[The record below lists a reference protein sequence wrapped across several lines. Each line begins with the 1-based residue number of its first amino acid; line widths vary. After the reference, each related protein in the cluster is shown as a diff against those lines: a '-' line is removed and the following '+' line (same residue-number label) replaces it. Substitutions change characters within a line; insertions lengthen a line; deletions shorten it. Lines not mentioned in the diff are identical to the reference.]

1 MGILTDAI
9 NLESK
14 GRIVQYFKDN
24 TTELYNQYQSPD
36 GNLVK
41 GIPVSNMI
49 QGRFYFLMYFDES
62 NWMQYSPIFFVDHKK
77 FGDKIIG
84 YGINMNFI
92 PMEIRAG
99 IFDKYLDDLED
110 ENQFV
115 NINFESAYKILL
127 KVGYEYALVEYNME
141 QVAKCFSVSLE
152 LLPKFLYSTFP
163 SIKYDPDNLYKI
175 WLKKLETKEERHQE
189 IIAMQASDFYEA
201 TDEIKEQYTTL
212 KGHLQRIQRNLAK
225 FGNL

>member
-1 MGILTDAI
+1 
-9 NLESK
+9 
-14 GRIVQYFKDN
+14 
-24 TTELYNQYQSPD
+24 
-36 GNLVK
+36 
-41 GIPVSNMI
+41 
-49 QGRFYFLMYFDES
+49 
-62 NWMQYSPIFFVDHKK
+62 
-77 FGDKIIG
+77 
-84 YGINMNFI
+84 
-92 PMEIRAG
+92 
-99 IFDKYLDDLED
+99 
-110 ENQFV
+110 
-115 NINFESAYKILL
+115 
-127 KVGYEYALVEYNME
+127 ME